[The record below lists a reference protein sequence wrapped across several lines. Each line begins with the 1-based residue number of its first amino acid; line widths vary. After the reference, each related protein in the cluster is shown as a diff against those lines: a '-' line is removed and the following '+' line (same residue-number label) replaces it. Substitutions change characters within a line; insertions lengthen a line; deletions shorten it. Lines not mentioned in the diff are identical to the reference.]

1 MVFDLIKVRDS
12 FLWVLL
18 KICTP
23 IQANFVFFI
32 FVYVLGITTTLVEAY
47 AFGFKIPRFNFFSW
61 IFDLYLVCVF
71 LMTIPQKMR
80 PYMKGLIAFVFYFF
94 SVVEVFCVELF
105 QARISLDILTV
116 ITETNNQE
124 SSEFIDKYLS
134 FGLLDTGLGFVFLVL
149 VLHVVAELFFH
160 PIRNY
165 INSIRAFSK
174 NSVRIVIRI
183 CVACFLA
190 ISCYFCLGSRIN
202 VLCLMFVEDV
212 DEVDNYV
219 DNFSQNSPINNFIF
233 SVKMLQLSSQSL
245 DVLAETQQYVTVD
258 SCSYTSPN
266 IVLIIGE
273 SYIKD
278 HSQLY
283 GYSLPTTPLQVSR
296 TDSAASGQLIPFSDV
311 ISPYNLTS
319 RLFKNVFSM
328 RSVEDKSDWSHF
340 PLFPVLFR
348 KAGYNVTF
356 ITNQFVQSI
365 NADIFNIS
373 GGLFL
378 NHPKLSNC
386 QFDHRN
392 TITHQY
398 DMGVL
403 EDFDSLKAY
412 SGKNNLIIFHLKGQ
426 HIDFNKRFPQEKRV
440 FDISDYTFR
449 SDLSNSEKQLVADYD
464 NATHYNDEVLEGIIR
479 LFESEDAVLIY
490 LPDHGEECFDELHRF
505 GRIPGEVYTPE
516 VLRQEYRIP
525 FWIWCSQSYI
535 DNHLRM
541 FEAIGGAKDSPFMID
556 DLPHMLLYLAG
567 IHCDSYCDEK
577 NILSNHF
584 CSSRKRMI
592 RGVVDY
598 DEVVSKYNR

>member
-1 MVFDLIKVRDS
+1 MNKVKDS

-23 IQANFVFFI
+23 IQTNLVFFLFLYI
-32 FVYVLGITTTLVEAY
+32 LGITTTLVETI
-47 AFGFKIPRFNFFSW
+47 AFDFKIPRFSFFSW
-61 IFDLYLVCVF
+61 IFDLYVLCVL
-71 LMTIPQKMR
+71 LMIIPQRIR
-80 PYMKGLIAFVFYFF
+80 PYVKGLLAFVFYSF

-105 QARISLDILTV
+105 RAKISPDILTV

-124 SSEFIDKYLS
+124 SSEFIDKYIG
-134 FGLLDTGLGFVFLVL
+134 FGLLGTGVGLLFLVM
-149 VLHVVAELFFH
+149 VLHVISVILLPKIRHLIGLIGLIQKDCIHVCVRLCVVCLVAV
-160 PIRNY
+160 
-165 INSIRAFSK
+165 SS
-174 NSVRIVIRI
+174 
-183 CVACFLA
+183 
-190 ISCYFCLGSRIN
+190 YFCFGSRIDIIG
-202 VLCLMFVEDV
+202 LMFVEDV
-212 DEVDNYV
+212 DDADNYV
-219 DNFSQNSPINNFIF
+219 SNFSQNTPINDFLF

-258 SCSYTSPN
+258 SCNFTSPN

-283 GYSLPTTPLQVSR
+283 GYSLPTTPLQLGR
-296 TDSAASGQLIPFSDV
+296 TDSVINGRLIPFSDV

-319 RLFKNVFSM
+319 RLFKNVFSLH
-328 RSVEDKSDWSHF
+328 SVEEKSDWSHY

-348 KAGYNVTF
+348 MAGYNVTF

-378 NHPKLSNC
+378 NHPKLSTC

-392 TITHQY
+392 TISHQY

-403 EDFDSLKAY
+403 EDYDSLKAY
-412 SGKNNLIIFHLKGQ
+412 SGDNNLIIFHLKGQ
-426 HIDFNKRFPQEKRV
+426 HIDFNKRFPQEKHV
-440 FDISDYTFR
+440 FDISDYAFR
-449 SDLSNSEKQLVADYD
+449 SDLSDSEKQLVADYD
-464 NATHYNDEVLEGIIR
+464 NATHYNDEVLDSIIR
-479 LFESEDAVLIY
+479 TFECEDAVLIY
-490 LPDHGEECFDELHRF
+490 MPDHGEECFDELHRM

-525 FWIWCSQSYI
+525 FWIWCSQCYI
-535 DNHLRM
+535 DKHPHI
-541 FEAIGGAKDSPFMID
+541 FEAIDDAKDRPFMID
-556 DLPHMLLYLAG
+556 DLSHMLLYLAG
-567 IHCDSYCDEK
+567 IHCDSYREER
-577 NILSNHF
+577 NILSSRF

-592 RGVVDY
+592 RGIVNY
-598 DEVVSKYNR
+598 DEVVSK